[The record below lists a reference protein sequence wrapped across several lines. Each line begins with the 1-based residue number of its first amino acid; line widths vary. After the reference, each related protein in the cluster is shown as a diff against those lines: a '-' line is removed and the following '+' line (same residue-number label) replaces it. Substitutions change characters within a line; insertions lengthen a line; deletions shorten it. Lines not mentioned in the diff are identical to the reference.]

1 MKKEIMEK
9 LDTKGKYRCVRFT
22 TGEVGVVDEQD
33 NALMVLGQWDGLKFG
48 THGFLKVT
56 NQGRDCYMDMMN
68 GEPYV
73 SMPEIIQIGKFEL
86 ARIGG
91 MMCTRTKKIY
101 EMLEVPVEVLQGG
114 MNRLYMMLPYD
125 GEPVEEI
132 RKRMTVTKKPYLVCL
147 LNGDD
152 SGVYWLIDTFA
163 DDTPLVMDNKGNYY
177 HAYLDKKTKKA
188 VKTHLGK
195 VDNEAGKAMI
205 AYKAREIS
213 AEQERMVKEREAAAQ
228 AKAAQER
235 EKKMK
240 AITAAE
246 PFKLGSKW
254 GLRQDGRILVP
265 AIYRSMEAPVGHYS
279 VVEAYPGFWGV
290 IAIDGRVEVEP
301 RYEKVVLHE
310 DGTAELTVFK
320 GKVITKKLG
329 N

>member
-1 MKKEIMEK
+1 
-9 LDTKGKYRCVRFT
+9 
-22 TGEVGVVDEQD
+22 
-33 NALMVLGQWDGLKFG
+33 
-48 THGFLKVT
+48 
-56 NQGRDCYMDMMN
+56 
-68 GEPYV
+68 
-73 SMPEIIQIGKFEL
+73 
-86 ARIGG
+86 
-91 MMCTRTKKIY
+91 
-101 EMLEVPVEVLQGG
+101 
-114 MNRLYMMLPYD
+114 
-125 GEPVEEI
+125 
-132 RKRMTVTKKPYLVCL
+132 MTVTKKPYLVCL

-152 SGVYWLIDTFA
+152 SVVYWLIDTFA
-163 DDTPLVMDNKGNYY
+163 DDTPLVMDNEGNYY
-177 HAYLDKKTKKA
+177 HAYLDKNTKKA

-213 AEQERMVKEREAAAQ
+213 AEQERMVKERDAAAQ

-240 AITAAE
+240 AITTAE

-290 IAIDGRVEVEP
+290 IAIDGRIEVEP

>member
-1 MKKEIMEK
+1 
-9 LDTKGKYRCVRFT
+9 
-22 TGEVGVVDEQD
+22 
-33 NALMVLGQWDGLKFG
+33 
-48 THGFLKVT
+48 
-56 NQGRDCYMDMMN
+56 MDMMN

-152 SGVYWLIDTFA
+152 SGVYWLIDTFT
-163 DDTPLVMDNKGNYY
+163 DGTPLVMDNEGNYY
-177 HAYLDKKTKKA
+177 HAYLDKNTKKA

-240 AITAAE
+240 AITTAE

-310 DGTAELTVFK
+310 DGTADLTISS
-320 GKVITKKLG
+320 GRVITKKLG